1 MIFEFKLFGLPL
13 VSFSWVRAELV
24 EDDAEVVSLG
34 SDTEVAEGDSGDRL
48 GYGFARGGM
57 R

>member
-1 MIFEFKLFGLPL
+1 VIFELKVFGLPL
-13 VSFSWVRAELV
+13 LYFSWARAELV
-24 EDDAEVVSLG
+24 EDDAEAVSLG

-57 R
+57 G

>member
-1 MIFEFKLFGLPL
+1 MIFELKVFGLPL
-13 VSFSWVRAELV
+13 LSFSWARAELV
-24 EDDAEVVSLG
+24 EGDAEVVTLG

-57 R
+57 G